1 MNTIGHVKIFVK
13 DTVDLWKYE
22 AKYIKGHWKGLV
34 IISGVVIGTEIGA
47 GYYQHKKWQSDMKK
61 LRKKAECE
69 SKNNVNVE
77 YEVE

>member
-1 MNTIGHVKIFVK
+1 MNTIGHVKVFVK

-22 AKYIKGHWKGLV
+22 AKYMKNHWKGVV
-34 IISGVVIGTEIGA
+34 IISGVVIGAEIGA

-61 LRKKAECE
+61 IRQKA
-69 SKNNVNVE
+69 KDNVDVE